1 MFWSIFA
8 VLLDTSGAE
17 RGLCLEMLI
26 GKLSAYQCFLKLS
39 PDEIT
44 PGMGRENL
52 RQPDGQPAKKTE
64 QEQLMRQ
71 EIQEGMV
78 S

>member
-1 MFWSIFA
+1 M
-8 VLLDTSGAE
+8 
-17 RGLCLEMLI
+17 EMLI
-26 GKLSAYQCFLKLS
+26 GKLSAHQWFLKLS

-44 PGMGRENL
+44 PVMGRENL
-52 RQPDGQPAKKTE
+52 RQQDGQPAKTE

-71 EIQEGMV
+71 ESQEGMV